1 MARRPQEPREGY
13 IAVGRVLRPW
23 GLRGDVKVEPLTD
36 FPERFEPGST
46 LWIGGE
52 PRTVEASRWRGD
64 TVYLKLSGVNS
75 PEDAER
81 VRGALLEVPESERR
95 PLPEGEFY
103 EDELLGLTV
112 RTMDGET
119 LGKVVELLNPGPNSV
134 LVVRGERGE
143 VLIPFIEDVIRRV
156 DLAQGV
162 IKIELVEGLLTEG
175 RPVRAR
181 FRRHRTR
188 RQRRA
193 GQGSV

>member
-1 MARRPQEPREGY
+1 MARRQREPREGY

-23 GLRGDVKVEPLTD
+23 GLRGDVKVESLTD
-36 FPERFEPGST
+36 FPERFAPGSA
-46 LWIGGE
+46 LWVDGE
-52 PRTVEASRWRGD
+52 RRTVEGSRWRGA

-75 PEDAER
+75 PEEAER

-103 EDELLGLTV
+103 EDQLLGLTV
-112 RTMDGET
+112 RTAEGDT
-119 LGKVVELLNPGPNSV
+119 LGTVTELLHPGPNSV

-143 VLIPFIEDVIRRV
+143 VLVPFIEDVIRRV
-156 DLAQGV
+156 DPAHGV
-162 IKIELVEGLLTEG
+162 IEIELVEGLVEEPGPART
-175 RPVRAR
+175 R

-193 GQGSV
+193 RRGAV

>member
-1 MARRPQEPREGY
+1 MARRQREPREGY

-23 GLRGDVKVEPLTD
+23 GLRGDVKVESLTD
-36 FPERFEPGST
+36 FPERFAPGST
-46 LWIGGE
+46 LWVAGE
-52 PRTVEASRWRGD
+52 RRTVEGSRWRGD

-75 PEDAER
+75 PDEAER
-81 VRGALLEVPESERR
+81 VRGSLLEVPESERR
-95 PLPEGEFY
+95 PLPEGEYY

-112 RTMDGET
+112 RTAEGET
-119 LGKVVELLNPGPNSV
+119 LGRVTELLNPGPNNV

-156 DLAQGV
+156 DPAQGV
-162 IKIELVEGLLTEG
+162 IEIDLVEGLMAER
-175 RPVRAR
+175 RPARAR

-193 GQGSV
+193 GQGAV